1 MMAKNRYGL
10 LGKKLG
16 HSFSASFFNDK
27 FARENNDAHYENIE
41 LEDEKELAKW
51 MEVKADEFDGL
62 NVTIP
67 YKKAVLE
74 LVDEID
80 PVARSIGAINTIKIQ
95 ERRKIGYNTDAYG
108 FQKSIQPFLTNQH
121 EKALILGTGGASN
134 AVQYTLENL
143 GIEVF
148 FLSRNPSSNRQFSY
162 DEANEIMTEQFKL
175 IINCTPLGTFPNIEE
190 RPPFPIDFVG
200 DKHLIIDLIYNPPMT
215 SFLKVAATNGANTLN
230 GKSMLQH
237 QALKAWE
244 IWNA

>member
-1 MMAKNRYGL
+1 MAKNRYGL

>member
-1 MMAKNRYGL
+1 MAKNRYGL
-10 LGKKLG
+10 LGKKLD

-27 FARENNDAHYENIE
+27 FARENKDAFYENIE
-41 LEDEKELAKW
+41 LKDEKALSNW
-51 MEVKADEFDGL
+51 MENKADEFDGL

-95 ERRKIGYNTDAYG
+95 EGRKIGYNTDAYG

-200 DKHLIIDLIYNPPMT
+200 DQHLIIDLIYNPPMT

>member
-10 LGKKLG
+10 LGKKLD

-27 FARENNDAHYENIE
+27 FARENKDAFYENIE
-41 LEDEKELAKW
+41 LKDEKALSNW
-51 MEVKADEFDGL
+51 MENKADEFDGL

-95 ERRKIGYNTDAYG
+95 EGRKIGYNTDAYG

-200 DKHLIIDLIYNPPMT
+200 DQHLIIDLIYNPPMT